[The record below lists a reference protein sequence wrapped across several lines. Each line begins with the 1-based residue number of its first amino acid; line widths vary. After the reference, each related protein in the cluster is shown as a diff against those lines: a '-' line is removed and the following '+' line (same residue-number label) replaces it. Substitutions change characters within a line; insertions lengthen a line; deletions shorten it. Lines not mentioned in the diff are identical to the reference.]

1 MGKSNRDETSAKSL
15 LSLHLPKLEVNEVR
29 DVSLGEG
36 YRQTFGSRVREL
48 RRARGLSQEELAD
61 RAGLHRTYLSGIER
75 GQRNPSLKNIAAI
88 AETLGL
94 GLSALFSYDP

>member
-36 YRQTFGSRVREL
+36 YRQTFGSRVGSCDAPGACL
-48 RRARGLSQEELAD
+48 RKSWPTVPDSIGP
-61 RAGLHRTYLSGIER
+61 I
-75 GQRNPSLKNIAAI
+75 
-88 AETLGL
+88 
-94 GLSALFSYDP
+94 